1 MTRSEPDAGS
11 SYIRSVCEAFDIE
24 MELDLKK
31 AENWLSHFRLYPYTE
46 IHASGHLNYDE
57 IKDVVQTVQ
66 PKTLIPV
73 HTQHP
78 EVFQNM
84 DDNVIIPEKG
94 REIRL

>member
-1 MTRSEPDAGS
+1 VAGS
-11 SYIRSVCEAFDIE
+11 SYIRSVCEPFDLE

-31 AENWLSHFRLYPYTE
+31 VENWLAHFGLYPYTH

-57 IKDVVQTVQ
+57 IRVVVETVQ

-78 EVFQNM
+78 EVFKNFH
-84 DDNVIIPEKG
+84 DNVIMPEKG
-94 REIRL
+94 IEIHI